1 MYYLVTDHKLFIFLE
16 DTIALADDTVA
27 GAFGPTAR
35 SIKIKNLRKY
45 PYKYSLQLAI
55 VSNRG

>member
-45 PYKYSLQLAI
+45 PYKYSAQ
-55 VSNRG
+55 